1 MAKPP
6 SALTNSAAVSS
17 GLFPVFAWL
26 RIRLANGSSPA
37 SRAFDARVAR
47 FFLKGL
53 YKSSTRCM
61 TVAPSM
67 DARSSLVSFPCSSM
81 ELRISALR
89 ASRLRRYV
97 RRSSRVRSCV
107 SSRPPVASLR
117 YRAMKGMV
125 LPSSISLVTDSICA
139 GETESSCA
147 MVRLMSSIYA
157 PASLGAYAVWLLHAP
172 LGSVSGD
179 VACAAV
185 P

>member
-1 MAKPP
+1 MR
-6 SALTNSAAVSS
+6 S
-17 GLFPVFAWL
+17 
-26 RIRLANGSSPA
+26 ANGSSPA
-37 SRAFDARVAR
+37 SRAFDARVAL

-53 YKSSTRCM
+53 YRSSTRCI

-67 DARSSLVSFPCSSM
+67 DVRSSSVSFPCSLM
-81 ELRISALR
+81 ELMTSALR
-89 ASRLRRYV
+89 VSKLRRYV
-97 RRSSRVRSCV
+97 RRSSRVRSCA
-107 SSRPPVASLR
+107 SSSPPVASLR

-125 LPSSISLVTDSICA
+125 LPSSISLMTDSICA

-157 PASLGAYAVWLLHAP
+157 PASLDAYAVWLLHAP

-179 VACAAV
+179 VVCAAV